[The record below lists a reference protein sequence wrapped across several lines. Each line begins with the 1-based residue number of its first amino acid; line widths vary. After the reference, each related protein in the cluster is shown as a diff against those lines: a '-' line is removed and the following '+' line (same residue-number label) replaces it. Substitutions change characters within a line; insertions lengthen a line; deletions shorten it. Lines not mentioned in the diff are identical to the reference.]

1 MTGGPSTKIA
11 RDGGAAGDAVPHLSP
26 EETPVKRSALRT
38 AVAALALT
46 APLTLTA
53 CAGGEGGE
61 QEDGGGGGQTE
72 QEGGDEDDGDGY

>member
-1 MTGGPSTKIA
+1 
-11 RDGGAAGDAVPHLSP
+11 
-26 EETPVKRSALRT
+26 VKRSALRT

-61 QEDGGGGGQTE
+61 GGEGGSEQ
-72 QEGGDEDDGDGY
+72 QEGGGEGEDD